1 LKYSLSSADFK
12 YVYSNSKSLLIQ
24 EIRYYYL
31 KDQNPQLG
39 FIVSR
44 KYGNSVERNLF
55 KRRCRHKFYEL
66 IKNGFPYSIIIKPKA
81 QNIDWNIIKSS
92 LDSLN
97 AEIT

>member
-1 LKYSLSSADFK
+1 MKYSLSSADFK

-66 IKNGFPYSIIIKPKA
+66 IKNGFPYSIITVSYTHLSPRDKRQSRMP
-81 QNIDWNIIKSS
+81 SS
-92 LDSLN
+92 
-97 AEIT
+97 A

>member
-1 LKYSLSSADFK
+1 MKYSLSSADFK

-31 KDQNPQLG
+31 KDQNPKLG

-55 KRRCRHKFYEL
+55 KRRCRHIFYEL

-92 LDSLN
+92 LESLN